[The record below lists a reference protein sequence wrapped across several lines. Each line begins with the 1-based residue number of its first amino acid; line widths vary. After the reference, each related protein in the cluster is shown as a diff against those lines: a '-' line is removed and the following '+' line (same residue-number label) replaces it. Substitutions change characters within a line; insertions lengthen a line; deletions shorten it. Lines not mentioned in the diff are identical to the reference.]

1 MAEILWP
8 HQDEPN
14 QFLMAMLDDPSK
26 KEELLKKKTNIMQI
40 FRIKGIVSV
49 IHDSTQDLLDA
60 SGRNNSTP
68 SHGTILLDQRRY
80 IVQAVHD
87 LWEVHPAS
95 DNLCFTRDEERTGKV
110 VIIGK
115 HLQAQRLEEG
125 FRACFVES

>member
-1 MAEILWP
+1 
-8 HQDEPN
+8 
-14 QFLMAMLDDPSK
+14 MAMLDDPSK